1 MLLFV
6 RVEEDSMSDLDR
18 SDLIALLSFK
28 TNSKKGYFCFVL
40 GENYGGSISEKCMK
54 RRETNH
60 KKKSTSDFN

>member
-1 MLLFV
+1 
-6 RVEEDSMSDLDR
+6 MSDLDR